1 MWADILAFVRDP
13 AAPLPSGAPGL
24 SDSLARRRGR
34 PFPAP
39 REFLPLSIFDSVAFD
54 NHEGVHAFAD
64 EATGLRGFIAIH
76 STARGP
82 AGGGC
87 RMWPYASEQA
97 AIDDA
102 LRLARAMSYKNAVA
116 DLDLGGGKSV
126 IIGDSRTAK
135 TPAMFEAFGR
145 AVDTLGGNYWAA
157 EDVGISPDDLA
168 AARRTTR
175 FVAGLEGAAASSGDP
190 SPVTAEGIRRG
201 IELCVRRVLK
211 RDLDGVRVS
220 IQGVGHVGAYL
231 AEKLAAAGARLTI
244 ADVNAEALHA
254 VAERTGARVVS
265 TDEIFDAEAD
275 VFAPCAL
282 GGAISAATLP
292 RITAPIIAG
301 GANNQIADAE
311 TSAALTARGIVY
323 APDFV
328 INGGGIINVAAEIRA
343 LEADGA
349 YDPAWVETKL
359 ARLMTTLEDVLER
372 AISEGRP
379 TQDVAIEVA
388 KARIA
393 EGKHHKS

>member
-1 MWADILAFVRDP
+1 
-13 AAPLPSGAPGL
+13 
-24 SDSLARRRGR
+24 
-34 PFPAP
+34 
-39 REFLPLSIFDSVAFD
+39 LSIFDSVAFD
-54 NHEGVHAFAD
+54 QHEGLHAFSD
-64 EATGLRGFIAIH
+64 EASGLKGFIAIH

-102 LRLARAMSYKNAVA
+102 LRLARAMSFKNAVA

-126 IIGDSRTAK
+126 IIGNSRTDK

-157 EDVGISPDDLA
+157 EDVGIAPADLA

-175 FVAGLEGAAASSGDP
+175 FVAGLEGHPAASGDP
-190 SPVTAEGIRRG
+190 SPITAEGVKRG

-211 RDLDGVRVS
+211 RDLDGVRVA
-220 IQGVGHVGAYL
+220 IQGVGHVGAFL
-231 AEKLAAAGARLTI
+231 AEKLSAAGARLTLT
-244 ADVNAEALHA
+244 DVNEEALHA
-254 VAERTGARVVS
+254 VADRVGARVVAPEAIY
-265 TDEIFDAEAD
+265 DVEAD

-282 GGAISAATLP
+282 GGAVDAETLP
-292 RITAPIIAG
+292 RIRARIIAG
-301 GANNQIADAE
+301 GANNQLADAA
-311 TSAALTARGIVY
+311 TVDALTARGIVY

-343 LEADGA
+343 LEAGGA

-359 ARLMTTLEDVLER
+359 ARLMVTLEEVLDR
-372 AISEGRP
+372 SLAEGLP
-379 TQDVAIEVA
+379 TQDIAIETA
-388 KARIA
+388 RARIA
-393 EGKHHKS
+393 AAKKA